1 MKTSILLL
9 LTLLC
14 GNTLAQLPDTQTY
27 RGEIRRDADGKLI
40 AVPPAANAES
50 RPSSAPPSAQKPP
63 AASAS
68 NKAPPVAGK
77 SASSVIEVPSGQTH
91 TIRTIRVGPDQQ
103 VRSISVAA
111 TMARDGD
118 TIEIEAGDYLADVAV
133 FKQANLTLRGVGP
146 TRPRLIASGA
156 SAEGKGIWVIRGG
169 QITVENIE
177 FRGARVPD
185 KNGAGIRF
193 EQGQLLVRN
202 CKFEDNENGILSGG
216 GAAMQLTIE
225 NSEFGHN
232 GAGDGRSHNIYIGHI
247 QKLTVTGSYFHH
259 AKVGHLLKSRAL
271 ESYIFYN
278 RLTDE
283 TGGKASYELDLPN
296 GGIAYVVGN
305 LIEQNSQTENSN
317 IITFGIE
324 GYQKKG
330 SNELYLINNTI
341 VDNRPNT
348 GNILLLQSGSN
359 KVTLMNNLLVT
370 DKRFDSRL
378 TTPEQNNINAK
389 WDQFVLAARLDFRLK
404 ENSHLFGKY
413 VAPSLAGSVSL
424 VPKREYAHPAG
435 TRPLTAMPRAPGAFQ
450 MPGN

>member
-50 RPSSAPPSAQKPP
+50 RPSSAPPSAQKPS
-63 AASAS
+63 AANAS

-156 SAEGKGIWVIRGG
+156 SAEGKAIWVLRGG
-169 QITVENIE
+169 QVTVENLE

-185 KNGAGIRF
+185 RNGAGIRM
-193 EQGQLLVRN
+193 ERGQLKVSN
-202 CKFEDNENGILSGG
+202 CKFEDNENGILT
-216 GAAMQLTIE
+216 ANDADMLLVIE
-225 NSEFGHN
+225 NSEFSHN
-232 GAGDGRSHNIYIGHI
+232 GAGDGKSHNIYVGNIK
-247 QKLTVTGSYFHH
+247 KLSVTGSYFHH
-259 AKVGHLLKSRAL
+259 AKVGHLLKTRAK
-271 ESYIFYN
+271 ENHIFYN

-283 TGGKASYELDLPN
+283 TGGRASYELDLSN

-305 LIEQNSQTENSN
+305 LIEQSSQTENSN
-317 IITFGIE
+317 IISFGPE
-324 GYQKKG
+324 GYK
-330 SNELYLINNTI
+330 SETNELYLINNTI
-341 VDNRPNT
+341 IDNRPSN
-348 GNILLLQSGSN
+348 GNILLAKQGAS
-359 KVTLMNNLLVT
+359 KIVLMNNLLVSQ
-370 DKRFDSRL
+370 KKFDTRYDSASS
-378 TTPEQNNINAK
+378 NNLNVD
-389 WDQFVLAARLDFRLK
+389 WDQFVLAARFDFRLK
-404 ENSHLFGKY
+404 ETSKLVGKY
-413 VAPSLAGSVSL
+413 VMPGQANGINLAPQ
-424 VPKREYAHPAG
+424 REYVHPAG
-435 TRPLTAMPRAPGAFQ
+435 SRPLSGNKLQPGALQ
-450 MPGN
+450 SLAK